1 MKIKPIRV
9 FLLMLPLLFARE
21 MSNSQPVELFV
32 KNSEAAIQKQDYD
45 NALKWMDS
53 ALVLSPR
60 NASLLI
66 QRANVLILQEFFP
79 EAITEVEIALDL
91 DSNLAAA
98 YGIRAK
104 ARLGIGNWSEAMVKE
119 VVADFNRSVSL
130 EPNNYML
137 YVQRSDGYLEMR
149 KVAEAEADLTKAIEL
164 EPTLADLYFRRGKV
178 RSRRG
183 YGFPEQYD
191 KAHEDFTKAIGLSPK
206 EPDYYAQRAVNSWY
220 KLIKNPTE
228 PYPKFD
234 GKDPLILS
242 IKADIKQ
249 ALKIN
254 PTHWLALAYR
264 GETTYKINWNQG
276 KNSDKDRYQSIDD
289 LLASLKANP
298 KNNPARSFLE
308 RISMV
313 DYPSEKL
320 AAALEAALA
329 YEKAYFEKNILRLT
343 GTESLASFSLASQQS
358 ALKSNPQFDI
368 GAYLNILAASN
379 PGNLCYQLHN
389 DRHRYNWSFEMKEQK
404 FSEVLSKPFDEKY
417 NQCAYEMA
425 MDLARHY
432 RYKIFNAESP
442 ESAKTAYASARKWV
456 EKADSIYPGSASYL
470 AVEIEEVKTKKDDYL
485 AKNYK
490 PPTQASGSNSRPLRA
505 SASPAENLLID
516 EYNRLVA
523 YNIPH
528 LQGLQKSLQGSVS
541 DYMRTNQMA
550 RVWMHRK
557 IYNQCS
563 GVINSHEAFITSL
576 NNLLKRSYGVAPSL
590 VPEINSQIR
599 SIESAVNRLRDV
611 RYGLVSVL

>member
-1 MKIKPIRV
+1 M
-9 FLLMLPLLFARE
+9 
-21 MSNSQPVELFV
+21 
-32 KNSEAAIQKQDYD
+32 
-45 NALKWMDS
+45 
-53 ALVLSPR
+53 
-60 NASLLI
+60 
-66 QRANVLILQEFFP
+66 
-79 EAITEVEIALDL
+79 
-91 DSNLAAA
+91 
-98 YGIRAK
+98 
-104 ARLGIGNWSEAMVKE
+104 
-119 VVADFNRSVSL
+119 
-130 EPNNYML
+130 
-137 YVQRSDGYLEMR
+137 
-149 KVAEAEADLTKAIEL
+149 
-164 EPTLADLYFRRGKV
+164 
-178 RSRRG
+178 
-183 YGFPEQYD
+183 
-191 KAHEDFTKAIGLSPK
+191 SPK

-298 KNNPARSFLE
+298 KDNPARSFLE

-313 DYPSEKL
+313 DYPSDKL

-358 ALKSNPQFDI
+358 ALKSNPLFDI
-368 GAYLNILAASN
+368 GAYLSSMAASN

-404 FSEVLSKPFDEKY
+404 FIEVLSKPFDEKY

-432 RYKIFNAESP
+432 RHKIFNAESP

-541 DYMRTNQMA
+541 DYMRANQMA